1 MISGAIE
8 LRGNNTGPLRH
19 SGYFPGSDMHIELSL
34 TEDNH
39 IHLVLDGEGHGE
51 LLFHNYS
58 AFAAFIKKC
67 LEFVDSYEAFTEI
80 YGQPGVTETPIP
92 QPFLDAFDE

>member
-1 MISGAIE
+1 
-8 LRGNNTGPLRH
+8 
-19 SGYFPGSDMHIELSL
+19 MHIELSL
-34 TEDNH
+34 TENNH

-67 LEFVDSYEAFTEI
+67 LEFVESYEAFTEI
-80 YGQPGVTETPIP
+80 YGLPGVIETPIP